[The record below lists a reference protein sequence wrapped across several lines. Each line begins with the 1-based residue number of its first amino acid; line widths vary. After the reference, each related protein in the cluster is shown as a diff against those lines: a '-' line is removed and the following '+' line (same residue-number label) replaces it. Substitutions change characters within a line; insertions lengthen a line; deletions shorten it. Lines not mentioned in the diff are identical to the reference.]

1 MQERLGLDD
10 LLLIAEG
17 VLEEPTDRWL
27 PPMAISRAMSAL
39 AAPFET
45 LDGAEL
51 YPDPVQRAAIC
62 CSRVI
67 SAHPFPHGNA
77 KVAFECMREMLER
90 GGFSWPRPREDAVEI
105 IHLIEALAVGAVG
118 EEEFVSWVCSRV
130 DA

>member
-10 LLLIAEG
+10 LLAIARE
-17 VLEEPTDRWL
+17 VLEEPTERFL
-27 PPMAISRAMSAL
+27 TSLAISRADSAL
-39 AAPFET
+39 AAPFAT
-45 LDGAEL
+45 FDGAEL

-62 CSRVI
+62 CSRIV
-67 SAHPFPHGNA
+67 SAHLFPHGNS

-90 GGFSWPRPREDAVEI
+90 GGFSWPRPREDVVEI
-105 IHLIEALAVGAVG
+105 THMIKALAVGAID

>member
-1 MQERLGLDD
+1 MQEQLGLEDF
-10 LLLIAEG
+10 LAIAEG
-17 VLEEPTDRWL
+17 TLKEPAECWL
-27 PPMAISRAMSAL
+27 PPMAISRALSAL

-45 LDGAEL
+45 VGGLEL

-62 CSRVI
+62 CSRIV
-67 SAHPFPHGNA
+67 SAHLFPHSNS

-105 IHLIEALAVGAVG
+105 IHMIKALAVGAVG

-130 DA
+130 DT